1 MEVTKITLLTSAEQ
15 ALYNQ
20 YIPKIDEVWW
30 LKSPGCDHTVQ
41 IAHNGTVTA
50 IRPNQTRY
58 VRPVLHLRGIAARPG
73 DELTIF
79 AYKWTVL
86 DNENDVVAICNKP
99 VTYRVFDEENHD
111 WAHSS
116 LRKWLQQWLKKRQ
129 KTNNIHAHKRYK
141 CMNNFGMMCTES
153 RFIMQFVVPLLIA
166 LFSAG
171 ILCPLSLTQSFQ
183 VPILLQTVVFST
195 ATVICII
202 EFLYLC
208 IIVFSPH
215 KDTMLRFAI
224 LIGGTMIAI
233 NFASWLASFP
243 AIIFTCAMIAVNV
256 ICARYLRIIKYCS

>member
-1 MEVTKITLLTSAEQ
+1 MEITKITLLTSAEQ

-41 IAHNGTVTA
+41 IAHNGTATA
-50 IRPNQTRY
+50 IRPNKTRY
-58 VRPVLHLRGIAARPG
+58 VRPVLHLRDITARPG

-86 DNENDVVAICNKP
+86 DNENDVIAICNRP

-116 LRKWLQQWLKKRQ
+116 LRKWLQQWLQKRQ
-129 KTNNIHAHKRYK
+129 KTKSIRAHKRYR
-141 CMNNFGMMCTES
+141 CMNNFGMMCAES
-153 RFIMQFVVPLLIA
+153 QFIMQFVIPLLIT
-166 LFSAG
+166 LISAG

-183 VPILLQTVVFST
+183 VPTLLKNIIFSI

-202 EFLYLC
+202 ELLYLC

-215 KDTMLRFAI
+215 KDTMLRII
-224 LIGGTMIAI
+224 LLIVGTMIAI
-233 NFASWLASFP
+233 SFASWLPSFP
-243 AIIFTCAMIAVNV
+243 AIIFTCAIIAINA
-256 ICARYLRIIKYCS
+256 ICARYLRMIKYYS